1 MKRLLAEFFLISS
14 ALFAMP
20 FNKRISED
28 ELQKLN
34 SGCTVIRNFDS
45 IKDTC
50 LDKEGSW
57 QTKLLFEHVKKIN
70 PKYIAEVI
78 KVIPYQGNENYAET
92 LCELLSAPGQFTNI
106 PYVTDSG
113 GKYFLYDKADVAE
126 EHTENGITYQKLEM
140 YMEPFGNLN
149 ENIELHKTEDGIIYL
164 SNNTNKL
171 RYRDQIDCLKP
182 EQFMIDLYLF
192 RNIDENGDNWIL
204 YAIGGVHAPH
214 VPVVSGKIRN
224 SFMKR
229 IRIFCEFVMGK

>member
-1 MKRLLAEFFLISS
+1 MKRFLFVCFGISS

-20 FNKRISED
+20 FNNRLSDK
-28 ELQKLN
+28 ELNDLENGKA
-34 SGCTVIRNFDS
+34 VIRNFDS

-50 LDKEGSW
+50 LDSSISKDSAV
-57 QTKLLFEHVKKIN
+57 LFEHVKKIN

-78 KVIPYQGNENYAET
+78 KIIPYQGNENYAET

-149 ENIELHKTEDGIIYL
+149 EDIELHKTEDTIIYL

-192 RNIDENGDNWIL
+192 RNSDENGDNWIL
-204 YAIGGVHAPH
+204 YTIGGVHAPH

-229 IRIFCEFVMGK
+229 IRTFCEFVMGK